1 MQENTLSSWEDFQDA
16 ASKLYEIRAKAKER
30 DEGYVSDSTNGFS
43 IPAKNLDADSS
54 YEVMAIATGGGKSV
68 SDSVIV
74 NIPAKGN
81 K

>member
-1 MQENTLSSWEDFQDA
+1 MV
-16 ASKLYEIRAKAKER
+16 Y
-30 DEGYVSDSTNGFS
+30 EGYVSDSTNGFS
-43 IPAKNLDADSS
+43 IPARNLDADSS